1 MMELLEWPQQIFQ
14 QLNAHDLK
22 LSDLKNESSIFAL
35 YVILGLITKR
45 SVYPLAFFMCYLLVN
60 ASIFQ
65 AVLEYQAYLITCVIY
80 SYVFNDCPTKQSK
93 YSCGTICLISISLAI
108 DAYLYG
114 VDGYYGTRQTLLW
127 ENVEYIATCA
137 HLILISSLI
146 PIERIR
152 NNLRSFINSFGRIA
166 RNSDYMLVYWYN
178 VSKAI
183 K

>member
-1 MMELLEWPQQIFQ
+1 MTELLEWFPQFQ
-14 QLNAHDLK
+14 QLNAHGLN
-22 LSDLKNESSIFAL
+22 LSNLKNESSIFAL

-60 ASIFQ
+60 ASVFQ
-65 AVLEYQAYLITCVIY
+65 SVSECNVYLIVFVIY
-80 SYVFNDCPTKQSK
+80 SYVFKDCPTKQSK
-93 YSCGTICLISISLAI
+93 YSCVTICLISLSLAI

-114 VDGYYGTRQTLLW
+114 ANGYYGTYQTLLW

-137 HLILISSLI
+137 HLVFISSLI

-152 NNLRSFINSFGRIA
+152 DNLRSFIVSFSRVAG
-166 RNSDYMLVYWYN
+166 NSDYMLVYWYN